1 MSAESDSSGAL
12 SGLRVVDLTSR
23 MGAYCGLLLANLGAE
38 VILVEPPDG
47 DPMRRQGPFQSDVP
61 HPEGSLSFAAY
72 HSNKRGIVLDLQSET
87 GRETLQQLL
96 RSADVLVED
105 RPQGY
110 LEQLSLGYARLQ
122 SLNPALVVTS
132 ISGFGL
138 SGPYRALKAPN
149 IVAFAMGGL
158 MNLCGHP
165 GRPPLVGPCEIAYH
179 LGSVHA
185 AFGTL
190 VAVYNRRGTGR
201 GDHVEVSLQDVLVAD
216 PFLRIITRYS
226 VTGQILE
233 RSGHSQST
241 TVAETYKCKDGYA
254 RIFCN
259 QPDHWKRL
267 VEWLGNPAE
276 LMDPKLEIVQNRH
289 PLRPV
294 IDRMIEARTLS
305 SDTRTFFEEFQF
317 RRLAAAPINSSSR
330 FLEDPQTKH
339 RQYLVEV
346 NHAHLG
352 RHRFPA
358 DPYKFSASP
367 TRIERGAPLLGEH
380 QQSVT
385 SEWSQPSRWSE
396 LACRSAEITNSFPF
410 AGIRVL
416 SFPTG
421 IVGPALGSLL
431 AEHGAQVITV
441 EAGRTL
447 RSPQRGQRFQIA
459 TDLESHRN
467 KKRVAIN
474 MKHPEGLTLA
484 KQLIA
489 MSDVVAEN
497 FSARVMAS
505 WGLDYPRMKEIR
517 EDIIMASLQA
527 FGQTGPR
534 RDFVSFGPILMAFSG
549 MTYLW
554 RDPEVERPG
563 AACQTAF
570 PDYVAPS
577 YGALAILAAL
587 DYRARTGKGQYI
599 DISQAETA
607 ASMLGPAYLEWLI
620 NDREPQPQGNFSS
633 TAAPHGCYKCKG
645 ADSWCVISIETQE
658 EWVRFCEIV
667 GLGEWATDTRFV
679 DLAARV
685 AHKQELDALVE
696 SWTLQQTPNQVMLV
710 LQRDGIAAGVVQ
722 TAEDLY
728 RDPHLRERGFARD
741 VFHKEVGWVTRAGP
755 SIRLTEGDAFA
766 RDEFAHSAGE
776 DNEVVFGEL
785 LGLSSAQIKDLT
797 DREVLR

>member
-1 MSAESDSSGAL
+1 MSAELNSSGAL
-12 SGLRVVDLTSR
+12 SGLRVLDLTGR
-23 MGAYCGLLLANLGAE
+23 MGGYCGLLLANLGAE
-38 VILVEPPDG
+38 VVLIEPPAG
-47 DPMRRQGPFQSDVP
+47 DPMRREGPFKNDRA
-61 HPEGSLSFAAY
+61 HPDGSLSFAGY
-72 HSNKRGIVLDLQSET
+72 HTNKQGIVLDLET
-87 GRETLQQLL
+87 AQGQTTLRALVEN
-96 RSADVLVED
+96 ADVLVED
-105 RPQGY
+105 RPVGY
-110 LEQLSLGYARLQ
+110 LDRIDIGYQALQVIRPSL
-122 SLNPALVVTS
+122 VMTS
-132 ISGFGL
+132 ITGFGL
-138 SGPYRALKAPN
+138 TGPYRDFKASN
-149 IVAFAMGGL
+149 LVAFAMGGL

-165 GRPPLVGPCEIAYH
+165 ERAPLMGPCDVAYH

-190 VAVYNRRGTGR
+190 VALYNRRGSGH
-201 GDHVEVSLQDVLVAD
+201 GDHVEVSLQDILVAD

-226 VTGQILE
+226 VTGEIPV
-233 RSGHSQST
+233 RTGHSQST
-241 TVAETYKCKDGYA
+241 TVAETYKCQDGYA

-276 LMDPKLEIVQNRH
+276 LMDPKLENVQNRH

-294 IDRMIEARTLS
+294 LDRIIEARTSTLN
-305 SDTRTFFEEFQF
+305 TKTFFEEFQSH
-317 RRLAAAPINSSSR
+317 RLAAAPINAPSA
-330 FLEDPQTKH
+330 FLEDPQSKH
-339 RQYLVEV
+339 RQYLVEIDDPC
-346 NHAHLG
+346 LG
-352 RHRFPA
+352 RHRFPG
-358 DPYKFSASP
+358 DPYKFSESP
-367 TRIERGAPLLGEH
+367 WRIERGAPRLGEH
-380 QQSVT
+380 QHAVT
-385 SEWSQPSRWSE
+385 NEFAKSSQWLEGLRGSSKRATHSM
-396 LACRSAEITNSFPF
+396 PF
-410 AGIRVL
+410 TGIRVL

-431 AEHGAQVITV
+431 AEHGAEVITV
-441 EAGRTL
+441 EAGRTV

-459 TDLESHRN
+459 SDLESHRN
-467 KKRVAIN
+467 KKRIAIN
-474 MKHPEGLTLA
+474 MKRPEGLALA
-484 KQLIA
+484 KRLIA
-489 MSDVVAEN
+489 LSDVVAEN

-505 WGLDYPRMKEIR
+505 WGLDYPRMKEVR

-587 DYRARTGKGQYI
+587 HYRACTGKGQYI

-620 NDREPQPQGNFSS
+620 NGRDPEPQGNFSRL
-633 TAAPHGCYKCKG
+633 AAPHGCYRCRG
-645 ADSWCVISIETQE
+645 DDRWCVIAVETQE
-658 EWVRFCEIV
+658 EWARFCEVV
-667 GLGEWATDTRFV
+667 GHREWATDPRFI
-679 DLAARV
+679 DLGARV
-685 AHKQELDALVE
+685 NHKGELDALIE
-696 SWTLQQTPNQVMLV
+696 SWTAWHTPHQVMLI

-741 VFHKEVGWVTRAGP
+741 VYLPQIGWVTRVGP
-755 SIRLTEGDAFA
+755 SVRLTQSDVSRNEI
-766 RDEFAHSAGE
+766 AHTAGE
-776 DNEVVFGEL
+776 DNEAVFGEL
-785 LGLSSAQIKDLT
+785 LGLSSAQIKDLA